1 MAKQCRFCGAEMD
14 DNAIKCPECEKAV
27 AGAEILINKQRQ
39 KAKKKTIV
47 IIVLIIYIVLII
59 GLAVIAMGTSKNKSG
74 AKSYVDAIDM
84 NISAMID
91 DDPNKFLKSYPE
103 FMQGVIKDTLGSLT
117 ETGFDEYM
125 ELLSDEIVKSYGSDV
140 SVSYNILDKQHLDDD
155 AINDYLT
162 SIFDYIDD
170 YNMEDYPA
178 QDAYQLGLE
187 ITFSG
192 SIGNQKLNTMVAVME
207 FDGSWYI
214 MNIINP
220 INTSVD
226 TQQ

>member
-1 MAKQCRFCGAEMD
+1 MD

-27 AGAEILINKQRQ
+27 AGAEILIDKQRQ

-47 IIVLIIYIVLII
+47 IIVLIIYIVLVV
-59 GLAVIAMGTSKNKSG
+59 GLAVVAMVTSKNKSG

-140 SVSYNILDKQHLDDD
+140 SVSYNILDKQHLDDE

-187 ITFSG
+187 ITFNG
-192 SIGNQKLNTMVAVME
+192 SVGNQKLNTMVAVME

>member
-14 DNAIKCPECEKAV
+14 DNAIKCPECEKTV

-39 KAKKKTIV
+39 KAKKKTTIILVV
-47 IIVLIIYIVLII
+47 IICIVLVV
-59 GLAVIAMGTSKNKSG
+59 GLVVVSVVTSKNKSG

-103 FMQGVIKDTLGSLT
+103 FMQGVIEDTLGSLT

-187 ITFSG
+187 ITFNG
-192 SIGNQKLNTMVAVME
+192 SVGNQKLNTMVAVME

>member
-39 KAKKKTIV
+39 KAKKKTTIILVV
-47 IIVLIIYIVLII
+47 IICIVLVV
-59 GLAVIAMGTSKNKSG
+59 GLVVVSIVTSKNKSG

-187 ITFSG
+187 ITFNG
-192 SIGNQKLNTMVAVME
+192 SVGNQKLNTMVAVME

>member
-39 KAKKKTIV
+39 KAKKKTTIILVV
-47 IIVLIIYIVLII
+47 IICIVLVV
-59 GLAVIAMGTSKNKSG
+59 GLVVVSVVTSKNKSG

-103 FMQGVIKDTLGSLT
+103 FMQGVIEDTLGSLT

-187 ITFSG
+187 ITFNG

>member
-170 YNMEDYPA
+170 YNMEDYSA

>member
-27 AGAEILINKQRQ
+27 AGAEILIDKQRQ

-170 YNMEDYPA
+170 YNMEDYSA

>member
-27 AGAEILINKQRQ
+27 AGAEILIDKQRQ

-47 IIVLIIYIVLII
+47 IIVLIIYIVLVV
-59 GLAVIAMGTSKNKSG
+59 GLAVVAMVTSKNKSG

-140 SVSYNILDKQHLDDD
+140 SVSYNILDKQHLDDE

-187 ITFSG
+187 ITFNG
-192 SIGNQKLNTMVAVME
+192 SVGNQKLNTMVAVME

>member
-39 KAKKKTIV
+39 KAKKKTTIILVV
-47 IIVLIIYIVLII
+47 IICIVLVV
-59 GLAVIAMGTSKNKSG
+59 GLVVVSVVTSKNKSG

-103 FMQGVIKDTLGSLT
+103 FMQGVIEDTLGSLT

-187 ITFSG
+187 ITFNG
-192 SIGNQKLNTMVAVME
+192 SVGNQKLNTMVAVME

>member
-1 MAKQCRFCGAEMD
+1 MD

-39 KAKKKTIV
+39 KAKKRTTIILVV
-47 IIVLIIYIVLII
+47 IVCIVLAVSLVVVSIV
-59 GLAVIAMGTSKNKSG
+59 TSKNKSG
-74 AKSYVDAIDM
+74 ANSYVDAIDM

-103 FMQGVIKDTLGSLT
+103 FMQGVIEDTLGSLT

-140 SVSYNILDKQHLDDD
+140 SVSYNILDKQHLDED
-155 AINDYLT
+155 AIDDYLT
-162 SIFDYIDD
+162 SIFDYIED

-187 ITFSG
+187 ITLNG
-192 SIGNQKLNTMVAVME
+192 SIGNQTLNTMVAVMK

>member
-1 MAKQCRFCGAEMD
+1 MD

-39 KAKKKTIV
+39 KAKKKTTIILVVIV
-47 IIVLIIYIVLII
+47 CIVLAVGLVVVSIV
-59 GLAVIAMGTSKNKSG
+59 TSKNKSG
-74 AKSYVDAIDM
+74 ANSYVDAIDM

-103 FMQGVIKDTLGSLT
+103 FMQGVIEDTLGSLT

-140 SVSYNILDKQHLDDD
+140 SVSYNILDKQHLDED
-155 AINDYLT
+155 AIDDYLT
-162 SIFDYIDD
+162 SIFDYIED

-187 ITFSG
+187 ITLNG
-192 SIGNQKLNTMVAVME
+192 SIGNQTLNTMVAVMK

>member
-39 KAKKKTIV
+39 KAKKKTTIILVV
-47 IIVLIIYIVLII
+47 IICIVLVV
-59 GLAVIAMGTSKNKSG
+59 GLVVVAMGTSKNKSG

-170 YNMEDYPA
+170 YNMEDYSA

>member
-39 KAKKKTIV
+39 KAKKKTTIILVVIV
-47 IIVLIIYIVLII
+47 CIVLAVGLVVVSIV
-59 GLAVIAMGTSKNKSG
+59 TSKNKSG
-74 AKSYVDAIDM
+74 ANSYVDAIDM

-103 FMQGVIKDTLGSLT
+103 FMQGVIEDTLGSLT

-140 SVSYNILDKQHLDDD
+140 SVSYNILDKQHLDED
-155 AINDYLT
+155 AIDDYLT
-162 SIFDYIDD
+162 SIFDYIED

-187 ITFSG
+187 ITLNG
-192 SIGNQKLNTMVAVME
+192 SIGNQTLNTMVAVMK

>member
-39 KAKKKTIV
+39 KAKKKTTIILVV
-47 IIVLIIYIVLII
+47 IICIVLAV
-59 GLAVIAMGTSKNKSG
+59 GLVVISIVTSKNKSG

-155 AINDYLT
+155 AINEYLT

-170 YNMEDYPA
+170 YSMEDYPA

-187 ITFSG
+187 ITFNG
-192 SIGNQKLNTMVAVME
+192 SVGNQKLNTMVAVME

>member
-39 KAKKKTIV
+39 KAKKKTTIILVV
-47 IIVLIIYIVLII
+47 IICIVLVV
-59 GLAVIAMGTSKNKSG
+59 GLVVVSIVTSKNKLG

-103 FMQGVIKDTLGSLT
+103 FMQSVIKDTLGSLT

-178 QDAYQLGLE
+178 QDAYQLGL
-187 ITFSG
+187 
-192 SIGNQKLNTMVAVME
+192 LLVVL
-207 FDGSWYI
+207 
-214 MNIINP
+214 
-220 INTSVD
+220 
-226 TQQ
+226 